1 MNGWMGKMIK
11 IDLGS
16 GKQEEFPVSD
26 DTRRR
31 YLGGRGLGVKLYS
44 DLCPATIDPFAVDN
58 ALVFM
63 TGPLTGTVMT
73 SGRYQ
78 VVSRSPLT
86 GTICDSS
93 SGGSFGAVL
102 KAAGID
108 GLVITGRADRPVF
121 LYAHDGVVE
130 VRDASALWGL
140 DTQQT
145 QKAVAGSRPRPRP
158 RWPASAR
165 PARTASRSPPS

>member
-1 MNGWMGKMIK
+1 MNGWMGKIVK

-16 GKQEEFPVSD
+16 MTQETVPVSAA
-26 DTRRR
+26 TLRR

-44 DLCPATIDPFAVDN
+44 DLCPAATDPLAAGN
-58 ALVFM
+58 HLIFM
-63 TGPLTGTVMT
+63 TGPLTGTMMT

-102 KAAGID
+102 KSAGLD
-108 GLVITGRADRPVF
+108 GLVITGRAAKPVY
-121 LYAHDGVVE
+121 LYVHDGEVE

-140 DTQQT
+140 DTQKT
-145 QKAVAGSRPRPRP
+145 QKAVQAETAAKTSVACIGPAGENGSF
-158 RWPASAR
+158 
-165 PARTASRSPPS
+165 SPPS